1 MRKKEK
7 ELSQED
13 LEELE
18 RREDEKKWAE
28 IDRQWLAS
36 LPPAHR
42 EAELRRRAW
51 DARMQEESRK
61 RMEDETGWKFDVRGG
76 KILSVDFPVDDD
88 EVPVKKRSG
97 KKGKGK

>member
-36 LPPAHR
+36 LPPTHR

-61 RMEDETGWKFDVRGG
+61 RMEDETGWKFDIRDG
-76 KILSVDFPVDDD
+76 KILSVDFPVD
-88 EVPVKKRSG
+88 EVLVKRSR